1 MDLFFQA
8 EDGIRDDLVTG
19 VQTCALPISPTD
31 LNRLAGRANRN
42 LAAILCL
49 TLRLRPLLPQRC
61 CLLFVVFPVCVT
73 RSEERRVGKECGSR
87 WVPIRDKQKCG
98 GCCAARAFSS
108 PGR

>member
-1 MDLFFQA
+1 MSLDFFFFSSRRRHTRCSRDWSSDVCSSDLIA
-8 EDGIRDDLVTG
+8 PATA
-19 VQTCALPISPTD
+19 QTAARQHTRCKHLAPTD

-73 RSEERRVGKECGSR
+73 VRCLCSLA
-87 WVPIRDKQKCG
+87 P
-98 GCCAARAFSS
+98 
-108 PGR
+108 